1 MAQYQGPPLLVYETL
16 NSSNA
21 DIRLLTVYINE
32 AADNLHYQLVACS
45 LNDNFRP
52 IYGALS
58 YVWGDPRIT
67 VPITINGSVIQVT
80 ENLAKALTALSH
92 IPETLDHLWVDALC
106 INQSDVHEKSQQVS
120 MMGRIYTEAKDV
132 YAWLGP
138 AISGSPLAMDFAN
151 QLAEDLRE
159 YGTGLEDRMAGAPPD
174 YSLLCRPAYER
185 FIGGSEGPKSM
196 LECLAYLFADSTYW
210 TRAWTFQELCLARG
224 GYVFC
229 GTDKIFI
236 QDLHRVSTW
245 YVYKI
250 QQVHKGPSS
259 VWDRKQA
266 FVHLVRESKGAMAEA
281 FSTRTYHST
290 KRRAAPEEL
299 KAAVLLSC
307 LVVARRATDPRD
319 KIFSILGLVDLDYPA
334 DYTAPLDKVYTGFTA
349 QLLGEPHAFSLIVSM
364 AGHLTQSPVV
374 GGSLPSWVPDFD
386 AVSKF
391 DHNFMSGVKGYG
403 AGDGVASDQNAVVPS
418 FFVSSNCLLCRG
430 IVVDEIVQV
439 SIATLT
445 TYAASPNATAEAND
459 ILDVLDS
466 SFGNFSAGSF
476 KNLVLQRAQHPM
488 GISLLFAVVRTI
500 LFDIISNTL
509 IRDLGMKSSILQ
521 TYVGCFLKYIFSRPV
536 EAASEPNSE
545 TATMEDVLDLTDR
558 VHLLYEDILGAIET
572 EDTTVPQS
580 TILRSLRKFALMS
593 RFRTAGGYFGHAH
606 MHVNR
611 RGDLEAV
618 RRRKV
623 DHHTLSA

>member
-21 DIRLLTVYINE
+21 EIRLLTVQINE
-32 AADNLHYQLVACS
+32 AAGNLHYQLVVCS

-58 YVWGDPRIT
+58 YVWGDPTIT

-92 IPETLDHLWVDALC
+92 IPETLDHLWVDELC
-106 INQSDVHEKSQQVS
+106 INQSDVHEQSQQVS

-159 YGTGLEDRMAGAPPD
+159 YARTG
-174 YSLLCRPAYER
+174 PAY
-185 FIGGSEGPKSM
+185 
-196 LECLAYLFADSTYW
+196 
-210 TRAWTFQELCLARG
+210 
-224 GYVFC
+224 
-229 GTDKIFI
+229 
-236 QDLHRVSTW
+236 
-245 YVYKI
+245 
-250 QQVHKGPSS
+250 GPSKNFAWLAAATS
-259 VWDRKQA
+259 
-266 FVHLVRESKGAMAEA
+266 FVEPIRSLFETCTGCR
-281 FSTRTYHST
+281 
-290 KRRAAPEEL
+290 
-299 KAAVLLSC
+299 

-319 KIFSILGLVDLDYPA
+319 KIFSILGLVNLDYPA
-334 DYTAPLDKVYTGFTA
+334 DYTAPVIRVYAGFTA
-349 QLLGEPHAFSLIVSM
+349 QLLGELHAFSLILSM

-391 DHNFMSGVKGYG
+391 DHNFMSGVKG
-403 AGDGVASDQNAVVPS
+403 
-418 FFVSSNCLLCRG
+418 G

-439 SIATLT
+439 SIATPI
-445 TYAASPNATAEAND
+445 TYAASQNATAEAND
-459 ILDVLDS
+459 ILDVLDI
-466 SFGNFSAGSF
+466 SFGKFSAGSF

-500 LFDIISNTL
+500 LFDNISNPL
-509 IRDLGMKSSILQ
+509 ARDLGMKSSIFQ
-521 TYVGCFLKYIFSRPV
+521 TYVGCFLKYVFLRPA
-536 EAASEPNSE
+536 EAASEPTSE

-558 VHLLYEDILGAIET
+558 VHLLHEDIFGAIET
-572 EDTTVPQS
+572 EDMTVLQS

-593 RFRTAGGYFGHAH
+593 RFRTAGGYFGHAY

-611 RGDLEAV
+611 RGDGCQVPVVLARVEDHYELISPCFVLGFMYGEAANFV
-618 RRRKV
+618 KRGERKIQEF
-623 DHHTLSA
+623 DIR

>member
-1 MAQYQGPPLLVYETL
+1 MALKQRQGPPSLVYETL
-16 NSSNA
+16 NSSKA
-21 DIRLLTVYINE
+21 EIRLLTVRINE
-32 AADNLHYQLVACS
+32 AAGNLHYQLVACS
-45 LNDNFRP
+45 LNDNLRP

-58 YVWGDPRIT
+58 YVWGDPTIT
-67 VPITINGSVIQVT
+67 VPITINGSIIQAT

-106 INQSDVHEKSQQVS
+106 INQSDIHEKSQQVS

-138 AISGSPLAMDFAN
+138 TISGSSLAMDFAN

-185 FIGGSEGPKSM
+185 FRGGSEGPKSIF
-196 LECLAYLFADSTYW
+196 ECLAYLFADSTYW

-224 GYVFC
+224 GYVLC
-229 GTDKIFI
+229 GTDKISI

-250 QQVHKGPSS
+250 EQIHKGSSS

-266 FVHLVRESKGAMAEA
+266 FVHLLRESKGAMAEA

-319 KIFSILGLVDLDYPA
+319 KIFSILGLVNLDYPA
-334 DYTAPLDKVYTGFTA
+334 DYTAPVDRVYAGFTA
-349 QLLGEPHAFSLIVSM
+349 QLLRESHAFSLILSM
-364 AGHLTQSPVV
+364 AGHLTQSPV

-391 DHNFMSGVKGYG
+391 DHNFMNGVTRYK
-403 AGDGVASDQNAVVPS
+403 ACDGVASDKNAVVPS
-418 FFVSSNCLLCRG
+418 YFVSSNCLLCKGYCSRRNRSG
-430 IVVDEIVQV
+430 
-439 SIATLT
+439 LHRY
-445 TYAASPNATAEAND
+445 TYN
-459 ILDVLDS
+459 VC
-466 SFGNFSAGSF
+466 SA
-476 KNLVLQRAQHPM
+476 K
-488 GISLLFAVVRTI
+488 
-500 LFDIISNTL
+500 
-509 IRDLGMKSSILQ
+509 K
-521 TYVGCFLKYIFSRPV
+521 C
-536 EAASEPNSE
+536 NS
-545 TATMEDVLDLTDR
+545 
-558 VHLLYEDILGAIET
+558 
-572 EDTTVPQS
+572 
-580 TILRSLRKFALMS
+580 
-593 RFRTAGGYFGHAH
+593 
-606 MHVNR
+606 
-611 RGDLEAV
+611 
-618 RRRKV
+618 
-623 DHHTLSA
+623 